1 MVIASPRPQISTT
14 SGILNGFS
22 NSSVNVF
29 LGVPYSQPAIGNLRW
44 KTALPANASGTEV
57 DATKFGAACLQV
69 SAPLDIFLEAGI
81 STMPTKQS
89 EDCLFLNIWAPQNGF
104 QLPVIVF
111 IHGGGYLSGS
121 SNETMYSG
129 QHIASTGRA
138 IFVNLNY
145 RLNIMGF
152 PSTTPIDGIDQNVG
166 ITDVR
171 LALEWLTKNGAQFGG
186 DPSRMIIT
194 GESSGAHMTEVLL
207 FAYEKNPMVIGQIGA
222 SGAIGMFDTNPT
234 DGTAWNAVSAASG
247 CGNITDASQISC
259 MRNVSSDDI
268 MKTVTGLSLS
278 FMPTADGSIVFSNE
292 TYVELG
298 ANGSFAHVP
307 AFLSNTDNEG
317 SLFIAPYSS
326 VFPNGTTD
334 AEASDAL
341 ACPTANEAFVKYQA
355 HIPTWRSRYFAEW
368 PNLMP
373 FAGIGAYHGSDV
385 YMYLGSA
392 ADIHL
397 GNSTAKPTE
406 AELKLSSRYMDAWV
420 IFAEDPKEGLYKH
433 LGWPLY
439 DPTGNTL
446 VKIGEYNSSS
456 ITFGPSTQYD
466 STCPK

>member
-57 DATKFGAACLQV
+57 DATKFGAACLQL
-69 SAPLDIFLEAGI
+69 SSPLDVFLEAGI

-138 IFVNLNY
+138 VFINLNY

-152 PSTTPIDGIDQNVG
+152 PSTTPINGIDQNVG

-171 LALEWLTKNGAQFGG
+171 LALEWLAKNVAQFGG

-222 SGAIGMFDTNPT
+222 SGAIGLFDTDPT
-234 DGTAWNAVSAASG
+234 DGAAWNAVSDASR
-247 CGNITDASQISC
+247 CGNTTDASQ
-259 MRNVSSDDI
+259 VSLTPS
-268 MKTVTGLSLS
+268 MS
-278 FMPTADGSIVFSNE
+278 FCG
-292 TYVELG
+292 
-298 ANGSFAHVP
+298 
-307 AFLSNTDNEG
+307 
-317 SLFIAPYSS
+317 
-326 VFPNGTTD
+326 
-334 AEASDAL
+334 
-341 ACPTANEAFVKYQA
+341 A
-355 HIPTWRSRYFAEW
+355 HILFFTSR
-368 PNLMP
+368 
-373 FAGIGAYHGSDV
+373 
-385 YMYLGSA
+385 
-392 ADIHL
+392 
-397 GNSTAKPTE
+397 
-406 AELKLSSRYMDAWV
+406 
-420 IFAEDPKEGLYKH
+420 
-433 LGWPLY
+433 
-439 DPTGNTL
+439 
-446 VKIGEYNSSS
+446 
-456 ITFGPSTQYD
+456 
-466 STCPK
+466 